1 MDQDYFS
8 EGEIE
13 QFRKRKVKIE
23 INAAKRLIENGI
35 DPLEITNNLIHETF
49 EIMRNGIRSKN
60 PELNQ
65 SQTEEEVMYLVKLAE
80 FINKKGKKR

>member
-1 MDQDYFS
+1 LDQDYFS

-35 DPLEITNNLIHETF
+35 DPLEITNNLIHEAF

-60 PELNQ
+60 PELSQ

>member
-35 DPLEITNNLIHETF
+35 DPLEITNNLIHEAF

-60 PELNQ
+60 PELSQ

-80 FINKKGKKR
+80 SINKKGKKR

>member
-8 EGEIE
+8 EAEID
-13 QFRKRKVKIE
+13 QFRKRKIKIE
-23 INAAKRLIENGI
+23 IKAAKRLIENGI

-65 SQTEEEVMYLVKLAE
+65 SQIEEKVIKLVKLAE